1 MMHNRDIC
9 KISMEA
15 VKTGIVDT
23 ESLLYGAGR
32 SVIKGAGFEYIDFR
46 PYNYGDDIRYVDWR
60 LSARLIKGEEQQLIV
75 KEFMSERRVEV
86 LIALDLSK
94 TMMYWEKPF
103 IAIYIASIL
112 LSVSRKLEDTTYL
125 IILNGK
131 NHILSPYTKPSD
143 NLRFLTKTICGES
156 WGSIGDS
163 IETLINLLPNFK
175 NLRDIILIT
184 DYAHKPQIYNKLG
197 IVARAL
203 NSSLSIMISSSIHE
217 QYQPLR
223 KAHLFHKSPTGKLV
237 YGDISS
243 IYDKIRIHILKCRA
257 YIRKAT
263 PYYLELKTIREA
275 RETKYKVINT
285 YISSRQRFIS

>member
-1 MMHNRDIC
+1 MTYNRDIC

-46 PYNYGDDIRYVDWR
+46 SYSYGDDIRYVDWR

-86 LIALDLSK
+86 LIALDLSR

-103 IAIYIASIL
+103 IAIYVASIL

-125 IILNGK
+125 LILNGK
-131 NHILSPYTKPSD
+131 NYILSPYTKPSD

-156 WGSIGDS
+156 WGSIGES
-163 IETLINLLPNFK
+163 IETLIKLLPNFK
-175 NLRDIILIT
+175 NLRNIILIT
-184 DYAHKPQIYNKLG
+184 DYAHKPQIYSKLG
-197 IVARAL
+197 IVAKAL
-203 NSSLSIMISSSIHE
+203 NSSLSIIISSSIHE
-217 QYQPLR
+217 QYPPLR
-223 KAHLFHKSPTGKLV
+223 KAYLFYRSPSGKLITGNV
-237 YGDISS
+237 SKV
-243 IYDKIRIHILKCRA
+243 YDKIKIHILKCRA

-275 RETKYKVINT
+275 RETKHKVINI
-285 YISSRQRFIS
+285 YISSRQRIIS

>member
-1 MMHNRDIC
+1 MMHDKDIC
-9 KISMEA
+9 RISMEA

-32 SVIKGAGFEYIDFR
+32 SVIKGAGFEYIDFK

-60 LSARLIKGEEQQLIV
+60 LSARMIKGEEQQLIV

-103 IAIYIASIL
+103 IAIYIASVL
-112 LSVSRKLEDTTYL
+112 LSVSRKLDDTTYL
-125 IILNGK
+125 VILNGK
-131 NHILSPYTKPSD
+131 NYILSPYTKPSD

-156 WGSIGDS
+156 WGSIGES
-163 IETLINLLPNFK
+163 IETLIKLLPNFK

-184 DYAHKPQIYNKLG
+184 DYAHKPLVYNKLG

-203 NSSLSIMISSSIHE
+203 DSSLSIIISSSIHE
-217 QYQPLR
+217 QYPPLR
-223 KAHLFHKSPTGKLV
+223 KAYLFYKSPTGRLV
-237 YGDISS
+237 YGNVSKV
-243 IYDKIRIHILKCRA
+243 YDKIKIHILKCRA

-263 PYYLELKTIREA
+263 PYY
-275 RETKYKVINT
+275 
-285 YISSRQRFIS
+285 

>member
-1 MMHNRDIC
+1 MIYDKDIC
-9 KISMEA
+9 RISTEA

-46 PYNYGDDIRYVDWR
+46 PYSYGDDIRYIDWR

-75 KEFMSERRVEV
+75 KEFMSERKVEV

-131 NHILSPYTKPSD
+131 NYILSPYTRPSD
-143 NLRFLTKTICGES
+143 NLRFLTKTICRES
-156 WGSIGDS
+156 WGSTGES
-163 IETLINLLPNFK
+163 VETLIKLLPNFK
-175 NLRDIILIT
+175 NLRDTILIT
-184 DYAHKPQIYNKLG
+184 DYAHKPQIYNTLG
-197 IVARAL
+197 VVARAI
-203 NSSLSIMISSSIHE
+203 NSSLSIIISSSIHE
-217 QYQPLR
+217 QSPPLR
-223 KAHLFHKSPTGKLV
+223 KAHLFYKSPAGKLV
-237 YGDISS
+237 YGDILE
-243 IYDKIRIHILKCRA
+243 IYDKIRIHILRCRA

-275 RETKYKVINT
+275 RETKYKIINT
-285 YISSRQRFIS
+285 YISSRQKTIS